1 MNTVDRSNPPRLK
14 PPRPKIRAL
23 RGINNYTQSFG
34 VEFPIMTK
42 VPLFDATRAPLLTLG
57 DSGSPFEGASVADD
71 PELAPNLTCGERIPD
86 ELLNRFPAVLHAHK
100 TNALS
105 RTKRGITQDMLFFG
119 LLVSS
124 KCRTAIEFLEPN
136 RHQFIPVTIIG
147 LDGVANDFFYFNCL
161 NWVAADDLYCF
172 SNISTVPGVQ
182 QSETGIYN
190 PVPGL
195 KFWSI
200 GTASRPPVC
209 AVNFDDCEIV
219 IEGARAWNARPKAR
233 GPGRYLCQQR
243 FFKKAQELGLKG
255 ISFTKLFDVN
265 DAD

>member
-1 MNTVDRSNPPRLK
+1 MNTVVRTNPPRL
-14 PPRPKIRAL
+14 KIRAL

-34 VEFPIMTK
+34 VGFPLMAG
-42 VPLFDATRAPLLTLG
+42 VPLFDVTRAPKLAFSVG
-57 DSGSPFEGASVADD
+57 NASNVVSIADG
-71 PELAPNLTCGERIPD
+71 PEFAPNLTCGERIPN
-86 ELLNRFPAVLHAHK
+86 ELLNRFPAILHAYK

-105 RTKRGITQDMLFFG
+105 KTKRSITQDMLFFG

-182 QSETGIYN
+182 QRETGIYN

-200 GTASRPPVC
+200 GSAARPPVC
-209 AVNFDDCEIV
+209 AANFDNSEIV
-219 IEGARAWNARPKAR
+219 IEGARAWNVRPKAR
-233 GPGRYLCQQR
+233 GLLRYLCQQR
-243 FFKKAQELGLKG
+243 FFTKVQELGLKG
-255 ISFTKLFDVN
+255 ISFTKLYDVN
-265 DAD
+265 DAG